1 MVVGTF
7 PGSSTGAVK
16 GSRYCETRLQAGLF
30 VACSEGKRHPDKCV
44 CKVSDLKRFERKR
57 IGLWFSA
64 RLAPLGPKPGHQQ
77 TEWVETQNRGSKV
90 WKRRRGFY
98 YREKIP
104 LIL

>member
-30 VACSEGKRHPDKCV
+30 VACSEGKHHPGKCV
-44 CKVSDLKRFERKR
+44 CKVSDLKRFERKS

-64 RLAPLGPKPGHQQ
+64 PTPSPEARPPT